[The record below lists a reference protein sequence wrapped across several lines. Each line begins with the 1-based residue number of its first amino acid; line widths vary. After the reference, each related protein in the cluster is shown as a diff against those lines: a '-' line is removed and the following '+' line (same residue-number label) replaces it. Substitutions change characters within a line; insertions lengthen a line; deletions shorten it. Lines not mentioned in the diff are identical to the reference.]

1 MTNPQLTS
9 YSTVEGWKFFPLT
22 SETRQGCHSHHSYST
37 YIGSHSQSNQASK
50 RYKRHLI
57 WKGRRKLS
65 LFANDMILYTEN
77 PKDSTK
83 KLLEIIMNLVKLQD
97 AKSIYRNQLSS
108 YILITNYPKEVK
120 KIMPFII
127 TLKTKSLWIYLTKV
141 VKDLYSENIWT
152 FMKKA
157 KENTNKW
164 KISCVYELE

>member
-1 MTNPQLTS
+1 M
-9 YSTVEGWKFFPLT
+9 
-22 SETRQGCHSHHSYST
+22 
-37 YIGSHSQSNQASK
+37 
-50 RYKRHLI
+50 
-57 WKGRRKLS
+57 S

-127 TLKTKSLWIYLTKV
+127 TLKTKSL
-141 VKDLYSENIWT
+141 
-152 FMKKA
+152 
-157 KENTNKW
+157 
-164 KISCVYELE
+164 